1 MSTTVVNSSSALGIP
16 SMALAAY
23 RNAIDA
29 RRVARNAIEVAVREA
44 RSVNWSWDQI
54 SAALGG
60 EPNGEVLRR
69 KFGSG
74 G

>member
-1 MSTTVVNSSSALGIP
+1 MKRVAICGLTTSVDGLVAT
-16 SMALAAY
+16 
-23 RNAIDA
+23 AIDA
-29 RRVARNAIEVAVREA
+29 RRVAQKAMEVAVREA

-69 KFGSG
+69 KFGSRG
-74 G
+74 